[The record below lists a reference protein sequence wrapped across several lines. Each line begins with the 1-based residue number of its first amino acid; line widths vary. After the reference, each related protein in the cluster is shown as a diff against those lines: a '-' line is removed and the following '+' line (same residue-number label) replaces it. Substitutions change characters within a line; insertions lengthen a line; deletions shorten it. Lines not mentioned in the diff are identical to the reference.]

1 MLSPRMEEE
10 GFKMVKVSIIGAGS
24 VIFSTRLVR
33 DFCVTE
39 SLSGTTIALMDI
51 DEERLEVVYEL
62 ASRYV
67 RETGAKITLE
77 KTTDRRKALEGS
89 HFVINTVKVGGYRGM
104 EAEREIA
111 ERYGYYRGIDDRV
124 CDYYGGIAAYHQLAF
139 FLELARDVERICP
152 EAWYLQV
159 SNPVFEGTTLVSR
172 ETKLKVVGFC
182 HGFNEY
188 KDMVRVLRLDPDDV
202 YVQVAG
208 FNHTIFLTR
217 FLYRGEDAYPRL
229 DEWIEKES
237 SEYWKSEE
245 YLYEPWNTQM
255 SPAAVEIYR
264 LYGLFPIDDT
274 VRTASPW
281 WFHSDLRTKMKWFP
295 AGGPDSEVGWTMHLN
310 RLQRGLSRMYRIA
323 QDPTISVTKE
333 FPPAPSGEF
342 IVPFIDAVVNDKGTR
357 LVLNVP
363 NQGTIAGIPDDVAVE
378 IPVVVRRGTIE
389 REPIERLP
397 SRLMLYVLIPR
408 WLRMERTLQ
417 AFKEGDRKSLVLM
430 LMDDPRTASFE
441 QASELIDELLRMPWN
456 SEAEKHY
463 R

>member
-1 MLSPRMEEE
+1 
-10 GFKMVKVSIIGAGS
+10 MVKVSIIGAGS
-24 VIFSTRLVR
+24 VIFSARLVR
-33 DFCVTE
+33 DLCLTE
-39 SLSGTTIALMDI
+39 SLSGSIITFMDI
-51 DEERLEVVYEL
+51 NEKRLEVVHDL

-67 RETGAKITLE
+67 RETNAKLTLE
-77 KTTDRRKALEGS
+77 KTTDRKKALEGS
-89 HFVINTVKVGGYRGM
+89 HFVINTAKVGGYEGM

-124 CDYYGGIAAYHQLAF
+124 SDYYGGIAAYHQLAF
-139 FLELARDVERICP
+139 FLELARDMERICP
-152 EAWYLQV
+152 DAWYLQV
-159 SNPVFEGTTLVSR
+159 ANPVLEGTTLVSR
-172 ETKLKVVGFC
+172 EAGLKVVGFC

-188 KDMVRVLRLDPDDV
+188 KDMIRVLRLNPDDV

-217 FLYRGEDAYPRL
+217 FLYRGEHAYPLL

-237 SEYWKSEE
+237 KEYWKSGE
-245 YLYEPWNTQM
+245 YLYEPWNAQM

-264 LYGLFPIDDT
+264 LYGLFPIGDT
-274 VRTASPW
+274 VRSASPW
-281 WFHSDLRTKMKWFP
+281 WFHGNLKEKMKWFP

-310 RLQRGLSRMYRIA
+310 RLRRGLSQMYSIA
-323 QDPTISVTKE
+323 QDPGISVTRE
-333 FPPAPSGEF
+333 FPPVLSEEA

-363 NQGTIAGIPDDVAVE
+363 NNGTITGIPDDVAIE
-378 IPVVVRRGTIE
+378 IPVVVKRGGIE
-389 REPIERLP
+389 REHIGRLP

-417 AFKEGDRKSLVLM
+417 AFKERDRKSLILM
-430 LMDDPRTASFE
+430 LMDDPRTGSFE
-441 QASELIDELLRMPWN
+441 KARELIEELLRMPWN

-463 R
+463 I